1 MNIVFLIISF
11 FLGTIFGFV
20 LLSLLTC
27 ASSQNQHETFLENN
41 HSDHYEQ

>member
-11 FLGTIFGFV
+11 FLGTFIGFV
-20 LLSLLTC
+20 LHIFLTI
-27 ASSQNQHETFLENN
+27 ASSQNQCETFLENN